1 MASQAGKRLKCG
13 TCGGE
18 IVVTK
23 AGEGQLKCCSAEMG
37 AK

>member
-1 MASQAGKRLKCG
+1 MNQAGTRLKCA

-23 AGEGQLKCCSAEMG
+23 AGEGTVGCCGSTMG
-37 AK
+37 PR